1 MFQTTNQVS
10 FQGYQ
15 DTNSSLD
22 HARINYLVAHLIIT
36 RWMWLEELP
45 MKHLFRWLAQQLN
58 RKQGKFVKVTND
70 FIPKAA
76 PKLRKLH
83 QFEYKKLSIK
93 FQHHLTIEPH

>member
-22 HARINYLVAHLIIT
+22 HARIDYYLVAHLIT
-36 RWMWLEELP
+36 TGWMWLEGLP

-58 RKQGKFVKVTND
+58 RKKQGKLLQSPEV
-70 FIPKAA
+70 A
-76 PKLRKLH
+76 PIRV
-83 QFEYKKLSIK
+83 ER
-93 FQHHLTIEPH
+93 TVP